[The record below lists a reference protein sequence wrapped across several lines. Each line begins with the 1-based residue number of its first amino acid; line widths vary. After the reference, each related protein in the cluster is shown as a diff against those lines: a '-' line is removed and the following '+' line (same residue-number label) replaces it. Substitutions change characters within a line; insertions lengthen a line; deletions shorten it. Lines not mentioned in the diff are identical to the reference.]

1 MTSERVSPGLSAL
14 EPSYEIIREI
24 GHGGTSVVYLA
35 RERAS
40 GAEVAIKLI
49 RSKYL
54 GDDEAMGRFAREA
67 RFLERLVHPNI
78 VRVRDVLEL
87 GDAGLAIVMAHVPG
101 RTLKELIRD
110 AGRLEPDRVERF
122 TRDIAR
128 ALGAAHAMGIVH
140 RDVKP
145 ENVFVDPE
153 DRPLLAD
160 FGLARSMTGDSQLTM
175 AGVAIGTPAY
185 MPPEQI
191 EGASLDARGDIYS
204 LGLVAWEML
213 TGHRPWEGE
222 SLYAIL
228 YRQRYEQLPDVRD
241 LRDDVPD
248 SLGDTIAVAIEKNPA
263 MRWQSAAE
271 VIEALDGAIIPRHT
285 TRRPPLSADTVR
297 FTRPVGGVPRADPP
311 VVAEAPA
318 ARPPI
323 PLPAIAPAP
332 RAVDNPL
339 LPVAPPRQNVPFV
352 ELGPAS
358 IPPSRGAHEPSFISA
373 AAFSSLAAE
382 LDAQDEE
389 PASGTSRRYVLALGG
404 VAAVI
409 TLVVVAANLQGRSND
424 AHRAPVLV
432 SGGFVVNDSA
442 GKTLAAPPASAAAPK
457 PAPAAT
463 ARQVGPA
470 AGVASSAHLPPDL
483 PESRKSPAPTRLP
496 VTQQSIEAMKSSGG
510 KTDKRSGEVS
520 ARDASANTDS
530 RTDSKKDA
538 KTQSN
543 PSNRGAAAPE
553 RVVDRPAP
561 EKSTPAPV
569 PVAPIPAPIASR
581 VTVAAGGLHS
591 CMLNAEGRAYC
602 WGWNDRGQL
611 GAGGANSVATPL
623 AVAGDVRFVAI
634 AAGLSHSCAV
644 ARGGAAWCW
653 GENERGQLGDR
664 STMAHQAPM
673 RVADA
678 RMLTTVDVGAAHSC
692 ALDSQGEALCWG
704 SNSHGQLGTE
714 TMTTELSAPALVAGD
729 HRYSSLSLGWNF
741 TCALDGG
748 RAYCWGENANGQ
760 LGDGSISDRR
770 APVPVA
776 GGLTFRSISAGA
788 THACGVTPRGE
799 AYCWGNNYGGQLGDG
814 TRLSREV
821 PTAVKTSLRFI
832 AIATGALHTC
842 ALTGDGEAFCWGRD
856 NYGQLGDGGSPQDSP
871 EPVRV
876 TGDHSFA
883 AIRAFGSHTCAT
895 TPSGEAFCWGYNLDG
910 QLGDGSRVNRAR
922 PVYVE
927 PPPGT

>member
-1 MTSERVSPGLSAL
+1 
-14 EPSYEIIREI
+14 
-24 GHGGTSVVYLA
+24 
-35 RERAS
+35 
-40 GAEVAIKLI
+40 
-49 RSKYL
+49 
-54 GDDEAMGRFAREA
+54 MGRFAREA
-67 RFLERLVHPNI
+67 RFLARLVHPNI

-110 AGRLEPDRVERF
+110 EGRLEPARVERF

-145 ENVFVDPE
+145 ENVFVDGD

-191 EGASLDARGDIYS
+191 EGASLDARGDVYS

-248 SLGDTIAVAIEKNPA
+248 SLGDTISVAIEKNPA

-271 VIEALDGAIIPRHT
+271 MIEALDGAIIPRRT

-297 FTRPVGGVPRADPP
+297 FARPVSGVPRSDPP
-311 VVAEAPA
+311 VAAEPLAVL
-318 ARPPI
+318 PPM
-323 PLPAIAPAP
+323 PLPAMAPAP
-332 RAVDNPL
+332 RPAPPAL
-339 LPVAPPRQNVPFV
+339 VAPQRPNVPFV

-358 IPPSRGAHEPSFISA
+358 IPASRGPGAHEQSFIDA
-373 AAFSSLAAE
+373 AAFSSMAAE
-382 LDAQDEE
+382 LEAQDEE
-389 PASGTSRRYVLALGG
+389 PSSGTGRRYAIVLGG
-404 VAAVI
+404 VAAVV

-432 SGGFVVNDSA
+432 SGGFAVSDTA
-442 GKTLAAPPASAAAPK
+442 GKTLQATPPSAAT
-457 PAPAAT
+457 PAPAPPAT

-470 AGVASSAHLPPDL
+470 AGVASTAQLPPDL

-496 VTQQSIEAMKSSGG
+496 VTQQSVETTKPAGG
-510 KTDKRSGEVS
+510 KAEKPSEETST
-520 ARDASANTDS
+520 RDAAAKT
-530 RTDSKKDA
+530 TDSKKDSKRDA
-538 KTQSN
+538 KSQSN
-543 PSNRGAAAPE
+543 SSNKSAASPE
-553 RVVDRPAP
+553 RVIDKPAP
-561 EKSTPAPV
+561 AAVPI

-602 WGWNDRGQL
+602 WGGNDRGQL
-611 GAGGANSVATPL
+611 GAGAANSVATPL

-634 AAGLSHSCAV
+634 AAGLSHSCAI

-673 RVADA
+673 RVADS
-678 RMLTTVDVGAAHSC
+678 RMFTTVDVGAAHSC

-714 TMTTELSAPALVAGD
+714 TVTTELSAPALVAGD
-729 HRYSSLSLGWNF
+729 HRYTSLSLGWNF

-748 RAYCWGENANGQ
+748 RAFCWGENANGQ
-760 LGDGSISDRR
+760 LGDGSITDRR
-770 APVPVA
+770 APVLVA
-776 GGLTFRSISAGA
+776 GGLTLRSISAGA
-788 THACGVTPRGE
+788 THACGITPRGE

-814 TRLSREV
+814 TRLSRET
-821 PTAVKTSLRFI
+821 PTAVKTSLRFV

-842 ALTGDGEAFCWGRD
+842 ALTSDGEAFCWGRD
-856 NYGQLGDGGSPQDSP
+856 NYGQLGDGGGTQDSS

-876 TGDHSFA
+876 AGDHSFA

-910 QLGDGSRVNRAR
+910 QLGDGSRTNRSR

-927 PPPGT
+927 PPPGI

>member
-35 RERAS
+35 RERATS
-40 GAEVAIKLI
+40 AEVAVKLI
-49 RSKYL
+49 RSRYL
-54 GDDEAMGRFAREA
+54 GDEEAMGRFAREA

-101 RTLKELIRD
+101 RTLKELIRE
-110 AGRLEPDRVERF
+110 AGRLDPDRAERF

-145 ENVFVDPE
+145 ENVFIDPE

-241 LRDDVPD
+241 LRDDVSD
-248 SLGDTIAVAIEKNPA
+248 SLGDAIAVAIEKNPA
-263 MRWQSAAE
+263 MRWQSAADM
-271 VIEALDGAIIPRHT
+271 IEALDGAIIPRRT
-285 TRRPPLSADTVR
+285 TRRPPLNADTVR
-297 FTRPVGGVPRADPP
+297 FTRPVGGVPRSDPP
-311 VVAEAPA
+311 VAAEPPA
-318 ARPPI
+318 AHPPM
-323 PLPAIAPAP
+323 PPPAIVPTQRSAPTAP
-332 RAVDNPL
+332 VN
-339 LPVAPPRQNVPFV
+339 VAPPRPNVPFV

-358 IPPSRGAHEPSFISA
+358 MPPSRGAHEPSFIGS

-389 PASGTSRRYVLALGG
+389 PASGTSRKWVLALGG
-404 VAAVI
+404 VAAVV

-442 GKTLAAPPASAAAPK
+442 GKTLPAAKPSAANPA

-470 AGVASSAHLPPDL
+470 AGVASSTRLPPDL

-496 VTQQSIEAMKSSGG
+496 VTQQSVETTKPAG
-510 KTDKRSGEVS
+510 KADRPSEETS
-520 ARDASANTDS
+520 ARNAAART
-530 RTDSKKDA
+530 TDSKEDA

-543 PSNRGAAAPE
+543 SSGKPVAT
-553 RVVDRPAP
+553 P
-561 EKSTPAPV
+561 EKLVEKPTPAPIPT
-569 PVAPIPAPIASR
+569 PVAPIPGPVASR

-591 CMLNAEGRAYC
+591 CMLNAEGRAFC
-602 WGWNDRGQL
+602 WGGNDRGQL

-623 AVAGDVRFVAI
+623 AVAGDVRFIAI
-634 AAGLSHSCAV
+634 AAGLSHSCAI

-673 RVADA
+673 RVNDA
-678 RMLTTVDVGAAHSC
+678 RMFTTVDVGAAHSC

-714 TMTTELSAPALVAGD
+714 TMTPELTAPALVAGD
-729 HRYSSLSLGWNF
+729 RRYSSLSLGWNF

-748 RAYCWGENANGQ
+748 RAFCWGENANGQ
-760 LGDGSISDRR
+760 LGDGSITDRR

-788 THACGVTPRGE
+788 THACGITPRGE

-814 TRLSREV
+814 TRSSREV
-821 PTAVKTSLRFI
+821 PTAVKTSLRFV

-842 ALTGDGEAFCWGRD
+842 ALTSDGEAFCWGRD
-856 NYGQLGDGGSPQDSP
+856 NYGQLGDGGGTQDSA

-876 TGDHSFA
+876 VGDHSFA

-895 TPSGEAFCWGYNLDG
+895 TPSGDAFCWGYNLDG
-910 QLGDGSRVNRAR
+910 QLGDGSRTNRPR

>member
-40 GAEVAIKLI
+40 DAEVAIKLI

-67 RFLERLVHPNI
+67 RFLARLVHPNI

-101 RTLKELIRD
+101 RTLKELIRE
-110 AGRLEPDRVERF
+110 AGRLDPERAERF

-160 FGLARSMTGDSQLTM
+160 FGLARSMTNDSQLTM

-213 TGHRPWEGE
+213 SGHRPWEGE

-248 SLGDTIAVAIEKNPA
+248 SLGDAISVAIEKNPA

-271 VIEALDGAIIPRHT
+271 MIEALDGAIIPRRT

-297 FTRPVGGVPRADPP
+297 FARPVSGVPHADLPVPAEPLAPRVPVPLPP
-311 VVAEAPA
+311 STQAERPA
-318 ARPPI
+318 AS
-323 PLPAIAPAP
+323 LH
-332 RAVDNPL
+332 
-339 LPVAPPRQNVPFV
+339 VAPPRANVPFV

-358 IPPSRGAHEPSFISA
+358 MPPSRGAHEPSFIGA
-373 AAFSSLAAE
+373 TDFSSLAAE
-382 LDAQDEE
+382 LEAQDEE
-389 PASGTSRRYVLALGG
+389 PSSGTSRKFVLALGG
-404 VAAVI
+404 VAAAI

-424 AHRAPVLV
+424 AHHAPVLV
-432 SGGFVVNDSA
+432 SGGFVVNDTA
-442 GKTLAAPPASAAAPK
+442 GKTLPATQPSAPNPGPT
-457 PAPAAT
+457 PTAT

-470 AGVASSAHLPPDL
+470 ASVASSAQQPPDL
-483 PESRKSPAPTRLP
+483 PESRKSPPPTRLP
-496 VTQQSIEAMKSSGG
+496 VTQQSIAAS
-510 KTDKRSGEVS
+510 KTDAGKADKASEDVP
-520 ARDASANTDS
+520 ARDAAAKADS
-530 RTDSKKDA
+530 KTDSKKDP

-543 PSNRGAAAPE
+543 SSIRSATPE
-553 RVVDRPAP
+553 RAAEKPAP
-561 EKSTPAPV
+561 EKPTPAPL

-602 WGWNDRGQL
+602 WGGNDRGQL

-623 AVAGDVRFVAI
+623 AVAGDVRFIAI
-634 AAGLSHSCAV
+634 AAGLSHNCAI

-653 GENERGQLGDR
+653 GENDRGQLGDR

-678 RMLTTVDVGAAHSC
+678 RMFTTVDVGAAHSC

-704 SNSHGQLGTE
+704 SNSHGQTGTE
-714 TMTTELSAPALVAGD
+714 TMTTELSTPALVAGD
-729 HRYSSLSLGWNF
+729 HRYTALSLGWNF

-748 RAYCWGENANGQ
+748 RAFCWGENANGQ
-760 LGDGSISDRR
+760 LGDGSITDRR
-770 APVPVA
+770 APVLVA

-788 THACGVTPRGE
+788 THACGITPHGE

-814 TRLSREV
+814 TRSSREV
-821 PTAVKTSLRFI
+821 PTAVKTSLRFV

-842 ALTGDGEAFCWGRD
+842 ALTSDGEAFCWGRD
-856 NYGQLGDGGSPQDSP
+856 NYGQLGDGGGTQDSA

-876 TGDHSFA
+876 VGDHSFA

-895 TPSGEAFCWGYNLDG
+895 TTSGDAFCWGYNVDG
-910 QLGDGSRVNRAR
+910 QLGDGSRTNRPR

>member
-35 RERAS
+35 RERATD
-40 GAEVAIKLI
+40 AEVAIKLI

-54 GDDEAMGRFAREA
+54 GDEEALGRFAREA

-101 RTLKELIRD
+101 RTIKEVIRES
-110 AGRLEPDRVERF
+110 GRLDPDRAERF

-145 ENVFVDPE
+145 ENVFVDAE

-241 LRDDVPD
+241 LRDDVSD
-248 SLGDTIAVAIEKNPA
+248 SLGDAIAVAIEKNPA

-271 VIEALDGAIIPRHT
+271 MIEALDGAIIPRRT

-297 FTRPVGGVPRADPP
+297 FMRPVAGPPRSDPP
-311 VVAEAPA
+311 VTAEPPA
-318 ARPPI
+318 ARPPM
-323 PLPAIAPAP
+323 PLPATAPAERTLP
-332 RAVDNPL
+332 PL
-339 LPVAPPRQNVPFV
+339 QVAPPRPNVPFV

-358 IPPSRGAHEPSFISA
+358 MPPSHGAHEPSFIGS

-389 PASGTSRRYVLALGG
+389 PSSGTSRRYVLALGG

-424 AHRAPVLV
+424 SHRAPVLV
-432 SGGFVVNDSA
+432 AGGFVVNDTA
-442 GKTLAAPPASAAAPK
+442 GKTLPATQPSAPNPA

-470 AGVASSAHLPPDL
+470 AGVASSTRLPPDL
-483 PESRKSPAPTRLP
+483 PESRRSPAPTRLP
-496 VTQQSIEAMKSSGG
+496 VTQQSVDTTKSIGDNAGKRSEETAARNAAA
-510 KTDKRSGEVS
+510 KTDSK
-520 ARDASANTDS
+520 A
-530 RTDSKKDA
+530 DSKKDTR
-538 KTQSN
+538 TQSN
-543 PSNRGAAAPE
+543 SSSKAAAT
-553 RVVDRPAP
+553 P
-561 EKSTPAPV
+561 EKVAERPTPMPV
-569 PVAPIPAPIASR
+569 PAPVAPIPAPIASR

-602 WGWNDRGQL
+602 WGGNDRGQL

-678 RMLTTVDVGAAHSC
+678 RMFSTVDVGAAHSC

-714 TMTTELSAPALVAGD
+714 TMTLELSTPALVAGD

-748 RAYCWGENANGQ
+748 RAFCWGENANGQ
-760 LGDGSISDRR
+760 LGDGSITDRR

-788 THACGVTPRGE
+788 THACGITPRGE

-814 TRLSREV
+814 TRSSREL
-821 PTAVKTSLRFI
+821 PTAVRTSLRFV

-842 ALTGDGEAFCWGRD
+842 ALTSDGEAFCWGRD
-856 NYGQLGDGGSPQDSP
+856 NYGQLGDGGGTQDSA

-876 TGDHSFA
+876 VGDHSFA

-895 TPSGEAFCWGYNLDG
+895 TPSGDAFCWGYNLDG
-910 QLGDGSRVNRAR
+910 QLGDGSRTNRPR

>member
-24 GHGGTSVVYLA
+24 GHGGTSVVYLG
-35 RERAS
+35 RERATDS
-40 GAEVAIKLI
+40 EVAIKLI

-54 GDDEAMGRFAREA
+54 GDEEAMGRFAREA
-67 RFLERLVHPNI
+67 RFLGRLVHPNI

-101 RTLKELIRD
+101 RTLKELIRES
-110 AGRLEPDRVERF
+110 GRLDPDRAERF

-248 SLGDTIAVAIEKNPA
+248 SLGDAISVAIEKNPA

-271 VIEALDGAIIPRHT
+271 LIEALDGAIIPRRT

-297 FTRPVGGVPRADPP
+297 FTRPVGGVPRSDPP
-311 VVAEAPA
+311 VAAEPPA
-318 ARPPI
+318 ARPPM
-323 PLPAIAPAP
+323 PLPAIAPAERTGVAP
-332 RAVDNPL
+332 PL
-339 LPVAPPRQNVPFV
+339 HVAPPRPSVPFV

-358 IPPSRGAHEPSFISA
+358 MPPSRGAHEPSFIGS

-389 PASGTSRRYVLALGG
+389 PTSGTSRKWVLALGG
-404 VAAVI
+404 VAAVV

-432 SGGFVVNDSA
+432 PGGFVVNDSA
-442 GKTLAAPPASAAAPK
+442 GKTLPTTQPGAANPAS
-457 PAPAAT
+457 APAAT

-470 AGVASSAHLPPDL
+470 ASVASSTRLPPDL

-496 VTQQSIEAMKSSGG
+496 VTQQSVETTKPAGG
-510 KTDKRSGEVS
+510 TADKPSDETS
-520 ARDASANTDS
+520 ARNAAA
-530 RTDSKKDA
+530 RTADSKKDTKA
-538 KTQSN
+538 
-543 PSNRGAAAPE
+543 PSNSSGKPATPE
-553 RVVDRPAP
+553 RVAEKPAP
-561 EKSTPAPV
+561 EKPTPSLVPT

-591 CMLNAEGRAYC
+591 CMLNADGKAYC
-602 WGWNDRGQL
+602 WGGNDRGQL

-623 AVAGDVRFVAI
+623 AVAGDVRFIAI
-634 AAGLSHSCAV
+634 AAGLSHSCAI

-673 RVADA
+673 RVTDA
-678 RMLTTVDVGAAHSC
+678 RMFTTVDVGAAHSC

-714 TMTTELSAPALVAGD
+714 TMTPELSAPALAAGD

-748 RAYCWGENANGQ
+748 RAFCWGENANGQ
-760 LGDGSISDRR
+760 LGDGSITDRR
-770 APVPVA
+770 APVLVA

-788 THACGVTPRGE
+788 THACGITPRGE

-814 TRLSREV
+814 TRSSREV
-821 PTAVKTSLRFI
+821 PTAVKTSLRFV

-842 ALTGDGEAFCWGRD
+842 ALTSDGEAFCWGRD
-856 NYGQLGDGGSPQDSP
+856 NYGQLGDGGGTQDSA

-895 TPSGEAFCWGYNLDG
+895 TPSGDAFCWGYNLDG
-910 QLGDGSRVNRAR
+910 QLGDGSRTNRSR

>member
-14 EPSYEIIREI
+14 EPSYEVIREI

-40 GAEVAIKLI
+40 NAEVAIKLI

-54 GDDEAMGRFAREA
+54 GDEEAMGRFAREA

-87 GDAGLAIVMAHVPG
+87 GDAGLALVMAHVAG
-101 RTLKELIRD
+101 RTLKELIREN
-110 AGRLEPDRVERF
+110 GRLEPNRVERF

-248 SLGDTIAVAIEKNPA
+248 SLGDAIAVAIEKNPA

-271 VIEALDGAIIPRHT
+271 IIEALDGAIIPRRT

-297 FTRPVGGVPRADPP
+297 FTRPVGGVPRPDAP
-311 VVAEAPA
+311 VAAEPPA
-318 ARPPI
+318 ARPPMAS
-323 PLPAIAPAP
+323 PAIVPAQRPAEVSPVHVAQP
-332 RAVDNPL
+332 RPNI
-339 LPVAPPRQNVPFV
+339 PFV
-352 ELGPAS
+352 EMGPAS
-358 IPPSRGAHEPSFISA
+358 LPPSRAAHESSYIDSA
-373 AAFSSLAAE
+373 TFSSLAAE

-389 PASGTSRRYVLALGG
+389 PASGAGRKYILALGG
-404 VAAVI
+404 VAAVV
-409 TLVVVAANLQGRSND
+409 TLVVVAANLQGRPND
-424 AHRAPVLV
+424 THRAPVLV
-432 SGGFVVNDSA
+432 SGGFVVNDTA
-442 GKTLAAPPASAAAPK
+442 GKTLTGARPEAAPPPMA
-457 PAPAAT
+457 PAPAET

-470 AGVASSAHLPPDL
+470 ASVASSTRLPPDL

-496 VTQQSIEAMKSSGG
+496 VTQQSLETTKPVGGVG
-510 KTDKRSGEVS
+510 KTDSK
-520 ARDASANTDS
+520 
-530 RTDSKKDA
+530 TDSKKNA
-538 KTQSN
+538 KTQGNS
-543 PSNRGAAAPE
+543 SNRPAAMPE
-553 RVVDRPAP
+553 KVVEVPAP
-561 EKSTPAPV
+561 TPA

-581 VTVAAGGLHS
+581 VTVTAGGLHS

-602 WGWNDRGQL
+602 WGGNDRGQL
-611 GAGGANSVATPL
+611 GAGGASSVATPL

-634 AAGLSHSCAV
+634 AAGLSHSCAI

-678 RMLTTVDVGAAHSC
+678 RMFTTLDVGAAHSC

-714 TMTTELSAPALVAGD
+714 TMTPELSAPALV
-729 HRYSSLSLGWNF
+729 
-741 TCALDGG
+741 GG
-748 RAYCWGENANGQ
+748 IIA
-760 LGDGSISDRR
+760 
-770 APVPVA
+770 
-776 GGLTFRSISAGA
+776 
-788 THACGVTPRGE
+788 TPRSL
-799 AYCWGNNYGGQLGDG
+799 WGGISPARSTPAAPFVGAR
-814 TRLSREV
+814 T
-821 PTAVKTSLRFI
+821 PTANWATDRSPTAARRCSLP
-832 AIATGALHTC
+832 AG
-842 ALTGDGEAFCWGRD
+842 
-856 NYGQLGDGGSPQDSP
+856 
-871 EPVRV
+871 
-876 TGDHSFA
+876 
-883 AIRAFGSHTCAT
+883 
-895 TPSGEAFCWGYNLDG
+895 
-910 QLGDGSRVNRAR
+910 
-922 PVYVE
+922 
-927 PPPGT
+927 

>member
-14 EPSYEIIREI
+14 EPSYEVIREI

-35 RERAS
+35 RERAT
-40 GAEVAIKLI
+40 GDEVAIKLI

-54 GDDEAMGRFAREA
+54 GDEEAMGRFAREA
-67 RFLERLVHPNI
+67 RFLGRLVHPNI
-78 VRVRDVLEL
+78 VRVLDVLEL

-101 RTLKELIRD
+101 RTLKELVRE
-110 AGRLEPDRVERF
+110 AGRLDPDRAERF

-145 ENVFVDPE
+145 ENVFVDSE

-204 LGLVAWEML
+204 LGLVGWEML

-248 SLGDTIAVAIEKNPA
+248 SLGDAIAVAIEKNPA

-271 VIEALDGAIIPRHT
+271 MIEALDGAVIPRRT

-297 FTRPVGGVPRADPP
+297 FTRPVGGVPRSDPP
-311 VVAEAPA
+311 VAAEPPA
-318 ARPPI
+318 AYPPM
-323 PLPAIAPAP
+323 PLPAIVPAQRSAPTAP
-332 RAVDNPL
+332 VN
-339 LPVAPPRQNVPFV
+339 VALRPNVPFV

-358 IPPSRGAHEPSFISA
+358 IPPSRGAHEPSFIGS

-389 PASGTSRRYVLALGG
+389 PASGTSRKWVLSLGG
-404 VAAVI
+404 VAAVV

-424 AHRAPVLV
+424 AHRTPVFV
-432 SGGFVVNDSA
+432 SGGFVVNDTA
-442 GKTLAAPPASAAAPK
+442 GKTLPATRPSAAAPVPT
-457 PAPAAT
+457 PASVAT

-470 AGVASSAHLPPDL
+470 ASVASSAHLPPDL

-496 VTQQSIEAMKSSGG
+496 VTQQSIETTKPAGG
-510 KTDKRSGEVS
+510 KTDKPSEETS
-520 ARDASANTDS
+520 ARDAAAKTES
-530 RTDSKKDA
+530 RTDSKKDT
-538 KTQSN
+538 KTASASSK
-543 PSNRGAAAPE
+543 PAATSE
-553 RVVDRPAP
+553 RVIDKPAP
-561 EKSTPAPV
+561 APAPL
-569 PVAPIPAPIASR
+569 PVTPIPSPIASR

-602 WGWNDRGQL
+602 WGGNDRGQL

-623 AVAGDVRFVAI
+623 AVAGDVRFIAI
-634 AAGLSHSCAV
+634 AAGLSHSCAI

-678 RMLTTVDVGAAHSC
+678 RMFTAVDVGAGHSC
-692 ALDSQGEALCWG
+692 ALDSQAEALCWG

-714 TMTTELSAPALVAGD
+714 TMTSELSAPALVAGN
-729 HRYSSLSLGWNF
+729 HRYSALSLGWNF
-741 TCALDGG
+741 TCGLDAG
-748 RAYCWGENANGQ
+748 RAFCWGENANGQ
-760 LGDGSISDRR
+760 LGDGSITDRR
-770 APVPVA
+770 APVLVA

-788 THACGVTPRGE
+788 THTCGVTPRGE

-814 TRLSREV
+814 TRLSHEV
-821 PTAVKTSLRFI
+821 PTAVRTSLRFV

-842 ALTGDGEAFCWGRD
+842 ALTSDGEAFCWGRD
-856 NYGQLGDGGSPQDSP
+856 NYGQLGDGGSAQDSP

-927 PPPGT
+927 PPAGT

>member
-1 MTSERVSPGLSAL
+1 
-14 EPSYEIIREI
+14 
-24 GHGGTSVVYLA
+24 
-35 RERAS
+35 
-40 GAEVAIKLI
+40 
-49 RSKYL
+49 
-54 GDDEAMGRFAREA
+54 MGRFAREA
-67 RFLERLVHPNI
+67 RFLGRLVHPNI

-101 RTLKELIRD
+101 RTLKELIREY
-110 AGRLEPDRVERF
+110 GRLEPDRAERF

-248 SLGDTIAVAIEKNPA
+248 SLGDAISVAIEKNPA

-271 VIEALDGAIIPRHT
+271 LIEALDGAIIPRRT

-297 FTRPVGGVPRADPP
+297 FTRPVGGVPRSVPP
-311 VVAEAPA
+311 VAAEPLA
-318 ARPPI
+318 ARPPM
-323 PLPAIAPAP
+323 PLPAIAPAERTGVAP
-332 RAVDNPL
+332 PL
-339 LPVAPPRQNVPFV
+339 HVAPPRPNVPFV

-358 IPPSRGAHEPSFISA
+358 IPTSRGAHEPSFIGS

-389 PASGTSRRYVLALGG
+389 PASGTSRKWVLALGG
-404 VAAVI
+404 AAAVV

-432 SGGFVVNDSA
+432 PGGFVVNDSA
-442 GKTLAAPPASAAAPK
+442 GKTLAATQRSAPNPA

-463 ARQVGPA
+463 ARQVSPV
-470 AGVASSAHLPPDL
+470 AGVASSTRLPPDL

-496 VTQQSIEAMKSSGG
+496 VTQQSVETTKPAGG
-510 KTDKRSGEVS
+510 KADKPSDETS
-520 ARDASANTDS
+520 ARNDAA
-530 RTDSKKDA
+530 RTADSKKDT
-538 KTQSN
+538 KSN
-543 PSNRGAAAPE
+543 SSGKPATPE
-553 RVVDRPAP
+553 RVAEKPAP
-561 EKSTPAPV
+561 EKPTFAPAPT

-602 WGWNDRGQL
+602 WGGNDRGQL

-623 AVAGDVRFVAI
+623 AVAGDVRFIAI
-634 AAGLSHSCAV
+634 AAGLSHSCAI

-673 RVADA
+673 RVTDA
-678 RMLTTVDVGAAHSC
+678 RMFTTVDVGAAHSC

-714 TMTTELSAPALVAGD
+714 TMTIELSAPALVAGD

-741 TCALDGG
+741 TCALDGS
-748 RAYCWGENANGQ
+748 RAFCWGENANGQ
-760 LGDGSISDRR
+760 LGDGSITDRR
-770 APVPVA
+770 APVLVA

-788 THACGVTPRGE
+788 THACGITPRGE

-814 TRLSREV
+814 TRSSREV
-821 PTAVKTSLRFI
+821 PTAVKTSLRFV

-842 ALTGDGEAFCWGRD
+842 ALTSDGEAFCWGRD
-856 NYGQLGDGGSPQDSP
+856 NYGQLGDGGGTQDSS

-895 TPSGEAFCWGYNLDG
+895 TPSGDAFCWGYNLDG
-910 QLGDGSRVNRAR
+910 QLGDGSRTNRPR